1 MRRAIR
7 TAAVTIGLLL
17 GLASAAGARCPTR
30 SSIQVVRVTPHA
42 IVYERK
48 GGYGATYACWLR
60 NGRPHRINRP
70 SEFGGFTSIDT
81 LRFAGHFVAFQ
92 EDFESAAGFA
102 QYWIVVRNL
111 LDGSVL
117 WEGQISERGGDYG
130 DRSEI
135 LLVKRNGSVAWLVE
149 SGDEDDEDVFYR
161 EVHIADRD
169 HRGRLR
175 ERMLDQ
181 YHRIRRNSLRMTA
194 DRRHVTWLHGTEL
207 RRATFR

>member
-70 SEFGGFTSIDT
+70 SEFGGFTPIDT

>member
-1 MRRAIR
+1 VRRAALI
-7 TAAVTIGLLL
+7 AAVTTGLLL
-17 GLASAAGARCPTR
+17 GVASAAAARCPSR
-30 SSIQVVRVTPHA
+30 SSVEVVRLTSQA

-48 GGYGATYACWLR
+48 GGFGATYACWLR
-60 NGRPHRINRP
+60 DGRPHRINRP

-102 QYWIVVRNL
+102 QYWIIVRNL
-111 LDGSVL
+111 VDGSVL

-130 DRSEI
+130 DSSEI
-135 LLVKRNGSVAWLVE
+135 LLLKPNGSVAWLVE
-149 SGDEDDEDVFYR
+149 SGDEDDEHVFYR

-169 HRGRLR
+169 HRGRVR
-175 ERMLDQ
+175 ERMPDQ
-181 YHRIRRNSLRMTA
+181 YHGIRRNSLRVTA
-194 DRRHVTWLHGTEL
+194 DRRHVTWLHGTGL